1 MNLKYIVSERRLTQ
15 KALYCVM
22 PFYGTFWKRQKY
34 WGQKVIV
41 RSWDL
46 LKRGT
51 GEIFEM
57 MNMLCVLPGSGYTV
71 CIQNYTLRKV
81 NFTVCKIY
89 LIEKTKT
96 KILWA

>member
-51 GEIFEM
+51 G
-57 MNMLCVLPGSGYTV
+57 
-71 CIQNYTLRKV
+71 
-81 NFTVCKIY
+81 
-89 LIEKTKT
+89 
-96 KILWA
+96 